1 MGSGGKETS
10 DEVRDRISCGS
21 SMQACSFH
29 LFFVFLLAE
38 ASSPI
43 LRLIPVSS
51 FCSLSHMPAAS
62 ASPPRGTPQPSWRS
76 PLLSLQSA
84 AFGVA
89 GSGVAKLAL
98 TDEWTNFFVDAAYE
112 GTRWII
118 QSAALSSDDADAESD
133 DAVAPVSSIAD
144 PLSLLAPRRV
154 HVFYFVR
161 VSLLLLKLYLD
172 SRMLGF
178 FVRSMHA
185 SSSLMASTYN
195 QCAAIILAVNRLDSS
210 SRSSRS
216 CPRGSWRCCAY
227 C

>member
-1 MGSGGKETS
+1 
-10 DEVRDRISCGS
+10 
-21 SMQACSFH
+21 
-29 LFFVFLLAE
+29 
-38 ASSPI
+38 
-43 LRLIPVSS
+43 
-51 FCSLSHMPAAS
+51 
-62 ASPPRGTPQPSWRS
+62 
-76 PLLSLQSA
+76 LLSLQSA

-112 GTRWII
+112 GAKWIM
-118 QSAALSSDDADAESD
+118 QSTALSNADADAESAD
-133 DAVAPVSSIAD
+133 TAVPVSSID
-144 PLSLLAPRRV
+144 EPLSLLSPRRV

-195 QCAAIILAVNRLDSS
+195 QCATIILAVSWNSSPGSS
-210 SRSSRS
+210 SCLRVF
-216 CPRGSWRCCAY
+216 
-227 C
+227 